1 MITKHRT
8 FTLLL
13 ALLAGLVV
21 LVAACL
27 GGGDDDVEPDGD
39 DGFVQNEDI
48 IYDADDVRSLCNLLT
63 RDEVEA
69 ILEVGVFSTSATRH
83 PDGVSCFWFID
94 LRFVDVSDLLPV
106 SVRFY
111 TEGGRAAFDT
121 IQATYDTEDIAGLG
135 DAAYHAPDVFSLYVL
150 TSDDTAFFVLDA
162 ALNRGW
168 TRPDNWR
175 EDLAAA
181 VFERVCPVEPAPLRQ
196 PC

>member
-1 MITKHRT
+1 MLAKHRT
-8 FTLLL
+8 FGLLL
-13 ALLAGLVV
+13 ALLAGLMV
-21 LVAACL
+21 LGAACS
-27 GGGDDDVEPDGD
+27 GGDDDDIEPDD
-39 DGFVQNEDI
+39 DGFLSEDI

-63 RDEVEA
+63 RDEVEE

-121 IQATYDTEDIAGLG
+121 IQATYDTEDVAGLG

-150 TSDDTAFFVLDA
+150 TGDDTAFFVLDA

-181 VFERVCPVEPAPLRQ
+181 VFERVCPQEAVPLRQ

>member
-1 MITKHRT
+1 MLAKHRT
-8 FTLLL
+8 FGLLL
-13 ALLAGLVV
+13 ALLAGLMV
-21 LVAACL
+21 LGAACL
-27 GGGDDDVEPDGD
+27 GGDDDDIGPDD
-39 DGFVQNEDI
+39 DGFRTEDI

-63 RDEVEA
+63 RDEVEE
-69 ILEVGVFSTSATRH
+69 ILEVGVSSTSATRH

-111 TEGGRAAFDT
+111 TEDGRAAFDT

-150 TSDDTAFFVLDA
+150 TGDDTAFFILDA

-181 VFERVCPVEPAPLRQ
+181 VFERVCPQEAVPLRQ
-196 PC
+196 AC